1 MFNNLFANIVKE
13 EFQYLNDRYGFLPPI
28 TEDFG
33 REIFV
38 RFERKEQTV
47 SISLE
52 HGNSPLIEIFFPS
65 SETGDNPTP
74 WLEKN
79 GIERSRRFPSI
90 AINSNFKEDDENSMK
105 DYVREMSSAFE
116 EKESEWLKA

>member
-1 MFNNLFANIVKE
+1 MGKNLFESIVKE
-13 EFQYLNDRYGFLPPI
+13 EFDYLNNRYGFSPPI

-65 SETGDNPTP
+65 SETGENPTP
-74 WLEKN
+74 WLQKN

-90 AINSNFKEDDENSMK
+90 LIDSNFKEDDKDSIK
-105 DYVREMSSAFE
+105 DYVRKMSNAFE